1 MEIFWLIL
9 FGVLGGILGGMG
21 MGGGTFLI
29 PLLTIFLRFNQR
41 LAQGYNLIS
50 FVLMSVVAIVI
61 HSKNKLIEK
70 KAILPVL
77 IPAVLFSILGSF
89 LANFIDAKVLRK
101 LFGLFLIT
109 LSIIEFINFFKE
121 KGQENKK

>member
-1 MEIFWLIL
+1 MMNIFLPIL
-9 FGVLGGILGGMG
+9 FGVLGGVLGGMG

-29 PLLTIFLRFNQR
+29 PLLTIFLGFNQR

-50 FVLMSVVAIVI
+50 FVLMSIIALVI
-61 HSKNKLIEK
+61 HLKNNLIEK

-77 IPAVLFSILGSF
+77 LPAILFSFLGAY
-89 LANFIDAKVLRK
+89 LANFIDSKMLGK
-101 LFGLFLIT
+101 LFGVFLIV

-121 KGQENKK
+121 KKK